1 MYLLDTSALSEP
13 LRRRPH
19 PRFSEELMRAPSDGL
34 HTSSVCVME
43 MRYGS
48 ARKGDAS
55 LWDRIQHDVLAHVQV
70 LPFGEAEAVVAGDLL
85 ARLQETGQSIGIEDI
100 QIAATALVSDL
111 AVVTANESHFIR
123 IPGLRIV
130 NWMV

>member
-19 PRFSEELMRAPSDGL
+19 PRFSEELKRVPSDAL

-48 ARKGDAS
+48 ARKGDEF
-55 LWDRIQHDVLAHVQV
+55 LWERIQREVLARVHV
-70 LPFGEAEAVVAGDLL
+70 LPFAEAEAVVAGDLL
-85 ARLQETGQSIGIEDI
+85 ARLQKTGQSIGIEDI
-100 QIAATALVSDL
+100 QIAATAVVSEL
-111 AVVTANESHFIR
+111 TVVTANESHFAR
-123 IPGLRIV
+123 IPGLRVV
-130 NWMV
+130 NWMA